1 LALCFHEFAPVVR
14 LLPNWVLPRGGLVL
28 DRESYRMKALYY
40 LRAVH
45 HARDPAHRLT
55 LLSLASKYMRLADY
69 VDHRHEHDPKSRSDQ
84 DQDR

>member
-1 LALCFHEFAPVVR
+1 
-14 LLPNWVLPRGGLVL
+14 
-28 DRESYRMKALYY
+28 MKALHC

-45 HARDPAHRLT
+45 SARDPGERLT

-69 VDHRHEHDPKSRSDQ
+69 VDRRPEHDPEHRSER